1 MSSLHH
7 WLVAL
12 TRGLKRDKHKRRIE
26 EEARRDRLK
35 LEAYREQM
43 RAEALVEVERLGM
56 MGGRPHEMR
65 LGTYRRA
72 ERRKRLEAPDES
84 HHHPIPDE
92 PPFLPV
98 LPLSFDPPAAS
109 MPDPPPPFDARGCS
123 SGGAAGRMEAGDGH
137 ARRQAGLEH
146 LGQPQAVVSLLSA
159 QPPAAGGEM

>member
-12 TRGLKRDKHKRRIE
+12 GRGLKRNKHKRRIE

-35 LEAYREQM
+35 LEATREQM

-65 LGTYRRA
+65 LGTYRRP
-72 ERRKRLEAPDES
+72 ERPKWLEAPDES
-84 HHHPIPDE
+84 HPDE

-98 LPLSFDPPAAS
+98 LPMIFDPPTA
-109 MPDPPPPFDARGCS
+109 PK
-123 SGGAAGRMEAGDGH
+123 
-137 ARRQAGLEH
+137 LED
-146 LGQPQAVVSLLSA
+146 
-159 QPPAAGGEM
+159 

>member
-12 TRGLKRDKHKRRIE
+12 ARGLKRDKHKRRIE

-65 LGTYRRA
+65 LGTYRRP
-72 ERRKRLEAPDES
+72 ERPKRLEAPDES

-98 LPLSFDPPAAS
+98 LPMSFDPPAAS
-109 MPDPPPPFDARGCS
+109 MPDPSPSFDPGGGS
-123 SGGAAGRMEAGDGH
+123 SGGGGADGSWS
-137 ARRQAGLEH
+137 LEH
-146 LGQPQAVVSLLSA
+146 LGQPQAVVSLLSP

>member
-12 TRGLKRDKHKRRIE
+12 ARGLKRDKHKRRIE

-43 RAEALVEVERLGM
+43 SAEALVEVERLGL

-65 LGTYRRA
+65 LGTYRRP

-92 PPFLPV
+92 PSFLPV
-98 LPLSFDPPAAS
+98 LPMSFDPPAAP
-109 MPDPPPPFDARGCS
+109 PDPPPSFDPRGGS
-123 SGGAAGRMEAGDGH
+123 SGGDG
-137 ARRQAGLEH
+137 ADGSR
-146 LGQPQAVVSLLSA
+146 
-159 QPPAAGGEM
+159 

>member
-12 TRGLKRDKHKRRIE
+12 GRGLKGDKHKRRIE

-43 RAEALVEVERLGM
+43 RAEALVEVERLGL

-65 LGTYRRA
+65 LGTYRRP
-72 ERRKRLEAPDES
+72 ERRKRLEAPVES
-84 HHHPIPDE
+84 HHHPIPEE

-98 LPLSFDPPAAS
+98 PPMSLDPPAAS
-109 MPDPPPPFDARGCS
+109 MPDPSD
-123 SGGAAGRMEAGDGH
+123 
-137 ARRQAGLEH
+137 
-146 LGQPQAVVSLLSA
+146 SLKPS
-159 QPPAAGGEM
+159 

>member
-12 TRGLKRDKHKRRIE
+12 GRGLKRDKHKRRIE
-26 EEARRDRLK
+26 EEARGDRLK

-65 LGTYRRA
+65 LGTYRRH
-72 ERRKRLEAPDES
+72 ERSRRLEAPDES
-84 HHHPIPDE
+84 HHHE

-98 LPLSFDPPAAS
+98 LPMSLDPPATLT
-109 MPDPPPPFDARGCS
+109 PDPAPSSDPGRGS
-123 SGGAAGRMEAGDGH
+123 SGG
-137 ARRQAGLEH
+137 
-146 LGQPQAVVSLLSA
+146 
-159 QPPAAGGEM
+159 GGERCEEP

>member
-12 TRGLKRDKHKRRIE
+12 GRGLKRDKHKRRIE

-65 LGTYRRA
+65 LGTYRRP

-84 HHHPIPDE
+84 RHHPIPDE

-98 LPLSFDPPAAS
+98 LPMSFDPPAAS
-109 MPDPPPPFDARGCS
+109 MPDPSPSFDPGGGS
-123 SGGAAGRMEAGDGH
+123 SGG
-137 ARRQAGLEH
+137 
-146 LGQPQAVVSLLSA
+146 
-159 QPPAAGGEM
+159 GGERCEEP